1 MSSSSRDRGAA
12 VSQGR
17 RGWGH
22 MQRPGLG
29 AWAASIR
36 IAAGHDECRAPGA
49 VPCRSEQVTEWWSQ
63 ELRLSF

>member
-1 MSSSSRDRGAA
+1 MSSGSRDRGAA

-36 IAAGHDECRAPGA
+36 MAKMIGAPQA
-49 VPCRSEQVTEWWSQ
+49 PLPYRSEHLTEWWSQ
-63 ELRLSF
+63 ELRLPS